1 MLVVVLVGVAS
12 AQEQQGASAQLKD
25 THGNS
30 IGTAQF
36 TQDPAGGVNISL
48 QAQGLEPGEHGIHI
62 HEKGDCSPSDFKSAG
77 EHLNPTSAKH
87 GLDNPQG
94 PHAGDLPNLIVN
106 QDGSVSY
113 AATDERVT
121 LAEGEGPLLGP
132 GGTALVIHA
141 DPDDQMTDPSGNSGD
156 RVACGVIERSESL
169 PSSGGIGIFWLTN
182 TAALRTNRHC
192 RRRHLFVEESS
203 GAILVERTLRPRKG
217 ESWS

>member
-1 MLVVVLVGVAS
+1 MRLIPLLTGVGTIAVLMVVLVGVAS
-12 AQEQQGASAQLKD
+12 AQEQGATAQLKD

-36 TQDPAGGVNISL
+36 TQNPAGGVNISL

-62 HEKGDCSPSDFKSAG
+62 HEKGDCSSSDFKSAG

-87 GLDNPQG
+87 GLDNLQG

-106 QDGSVSY
+106 EDGSASY

-121 LAEGEGPLLGP
+121 LSEGEGALLRS
-132 GGTALVIHA
+132 GGTSLVIHA

-156 RVACGVIERSESL
+156 REACGVIERPEAL
-169 PSSGGIGIFWLTN
+169 PSSGGSSVSWLMETALIGVIGTAGAVIFCWRR
-182 TAALRTNRHC
+182 AL
-192 RRRHLFVEESS
+192 
-203 GAILVERTLRPRKG
+203 GQ
-217 ESWS
+217 